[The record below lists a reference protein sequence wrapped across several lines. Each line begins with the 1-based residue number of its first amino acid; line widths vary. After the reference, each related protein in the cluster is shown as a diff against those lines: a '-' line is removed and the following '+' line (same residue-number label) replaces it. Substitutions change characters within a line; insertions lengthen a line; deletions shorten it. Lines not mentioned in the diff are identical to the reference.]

1 MKPKVS
7 NLIPESEG
15 NNFASNAILCSIAD
29 MMNLSRFYGAEI
41 PEFLFAQIEVEN

>member
-15 NNFASNAILCSIAD
+15 NNFASKAILQSVAD
-29 MMNLSRFYGAEI
+29 MMNLSRFIGPTD